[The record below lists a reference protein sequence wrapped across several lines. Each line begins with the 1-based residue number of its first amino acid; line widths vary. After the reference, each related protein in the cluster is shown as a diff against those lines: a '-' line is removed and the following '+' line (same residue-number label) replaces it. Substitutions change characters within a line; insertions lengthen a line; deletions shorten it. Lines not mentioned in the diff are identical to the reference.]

1 MSAANG
7 MGIGRRLLLVAAL
20 IHGAACNCSPGF
32 YKHLT
37 SCLRCSAGQFST
49 AINSATCDA
58 CGPGQFASATGS
70 TACAAC
76 SPGKYARFYG
86 LSVCFAC
93 PSGTG
98 SEAGATECMSC
109 IPGVNA
115 TSDNTTTAVPINIT
129 TTAVP
134 ITNTTCRTAALKPC
148 VSCPVACTACV
159 PGKYN
164 DGAAPKCAS
173 CAPGT
178 YSAAVQAVSS
188 MTCSLCEPGTSTRP
202 TDTGMTSCTQCEA
215 LNQTVP
221 LNAVADSSAGDPL
234 VCGWSCEPGYTLLN
248 VSAAGFN
255 DSAYVATGYT
265 ASQAVRLFYAQ
276 HNYCCNPTL
285 TSIGP
290 GLYLKGCNRTYDGD
304 AAACPPVANGNYFF
318 TGVKV
323 DHCADWVCEEGYYSN
338 GTVCIKQR
346 ACDPGFTYRRD
357 AAGVIARMAFG
368 AFECVPCSVCAAGA
382 TLLRACNGSV
392 DTRCA
397 MCPSTHFSVSGGPC
411 IAAPPLGSIGV
422 VVRLTALPPFQG
434 RPSVYWDGTAIQWGS
449 VNFATGFFMNAY
461 TPCQPLDPYLTYKGG
476 DAPCSRLDT
485 ATAACVLPK
494 CKSQCK
500 PWNGTA
506 GWYLVPATGLC
517 TPCAYDPTCGAAQ
530 YSNMDVCGPTSAPQ
544 CTACPAALP
553 ANALGWA
560 NPGRILTG
568 YPPCDVVCRN
578 GFIRTDNFTCI
589 YCPNLPENSK
599 VTVGC
604 SWVCSLGYL
613 QVGNLCV
620 RCTNEP
626 VACGV
631 GTYLGYADGLQCA
644 KCLPC
649 TNAVPNS
656 IFVSA
661 GGSNGPNTC
670 GLRCNPGTFIDPRY
684 GLDVFGNP
692 IVCAECSVP
701 QCEGAFLVGCTPDSD
716 AYCAPCSDCPVG
728 YDVRL
733 PCTIGA
739 DTVCQ
744 PCDASLL
751 PPNAVWT
758 AAGCEKWECADSF
771 YSSNDRTRC
780 LPCQQPRNCTKSDRF
795 DYIAAGCGVCTPCDP
810 GLLRQWQ
817 CFNGDGQ
824 CGTTYKCGFV
834 TTQTPTTTRPTTARP
849 TTTTTTP
856 PPSTT
861 PPPASS
867 YATLMTVTIPRNVS
881 LADLLKSV
889 RCNHQCTIQIASTVC
904 EGRACRRLMDSGLMT
919 VEIVVLSPQP
929 LVPAI
934 EGGTVRPVSVAT
946 TPSYFVNDA
955 AILGS
960 VAQLTSFIKIEKD
973 RDDAPLPLLVIGVAA
988 GVCLVLLVLVIIAI
1002 AGAERPP
1009 VDATVRAQFNWD
1021 GIRIGP

>member
-20 IHGAACNCSPGF
+20 IHGAACQCSPGV

-37 SCLRCSAGQFST
+37 SCLRCSTGQFST

-76 SPGKYARFYG
+76 SPGKYARFSG
-86 LSVCFAC
+86 LSACPAC

-115 TSDNTTTAVPINIT
+115 TSDNTTTAVPMNIT
-129 TTAVP
+129 TTVNT
-134 ITNTTCRTAALKPC
+134 TNTTCRTAALKPC

-338 GTVCIKQR
+338 GTMCLKQR

-434 RPSVYWDGTAIQWGS
+434 RPSVYWDGTPIQWGG

-461 TPCQPLDPYLTYKGG
+461 TPCQPPGPLPDLQGRRRP
-476 DAPCSRLDT
+476 
-485 ATAACVLPK
+485 VLPPGYGDCRVCFAK
-494 CKSQCK
+494 VQI
-500 PWNGTA
+500 PVQAVERDGR
-506 GWYLVPATGLC
+506 LVPGARHGPVHAVRVRPHVRRRSVLQHGRVRPDLGPPVHGVPRRAAGQCAGLGQS
-517 TPCAYDPTCGAAQ
+517 GA
-530 YSNMDVCGPTSAPQ
+530 YSNRLSTVRRGVPEWVHSHGQLHLHLLSKPPRKLKGHGGVQ
-544 CTACPAALP
+544 LGVQPGLP
-553 ANALGWA
+553 A
-560 NPGRILTG
+560 
-568 YPPCDVVCRN
+568 
-578 GFIRTDNFTCI
+578 
-589 YCPNLPENSK
+589 
-599 VTVGC
+599 
-604 SWVCSLGYL
+604 
-613 QVGNLCV
+613 
-620 RCTNEP
+620 
-626 VACGV
+626 
-631 GTYLGYADGLQCA
+631 
-644 KCLPC
+644 
-649 TNAVPNS
+649 
-656 IFVSA
+656 
-661 GGSNGPNTC
+661 GG
-670 GLRCNPGTFIDPRY
+670 
-684 GLDVFGNP
+684 
-692 IVCAECSVP
+692 
-701 QCEGAFLVGCTPDSD
+701 
-716 AYCAPCSDCPVG
+716 
-728 YDVRL
+728 
-733 PCTIGA
+733 
-739 DTVCQ
+739 
-744 PCDASLL
+744 
-751 PPNAVWT
+751 
-758 AAGCEKWECADSF
+758 
-771 YSSNDRTRC
+771 
-780 LPCQQPRNCTKSDRF
+780 
-795 DYIAAGCGVCTPCDP
+795 
-810 GLLRQWQ
+810 
-817 CFNGDGQ
+817 
-824 CGTTYKCGFV
+824 
-834 TTQTPTTTRPTTARP
+834 
-849 TTTTTTP
+849 
-856 PPSTT
+856 
-861 PPPASS
+861 
-867 YATLMTVTIPRNVS
+867 
-881 LADLLKSV
+881 
-889 RCNHQCTIQIASTVC
+889 
-904 EGRACRRLMDSGLMT
+904 
-919 VEIVVLSPQP
+919 QP
-929 LVPAI
+929 L
-934 EGGTVRPVSVAT
+934 
-946 TPSYFVNDA
+946 
-955 AILGS
+955 
-960 VAQLTSFIKIEKD
+960 
-973 RDDAPLPLLVIGVAA
+973 
-988 GVCLVLLVLVIIAI
+988 
-1002 AGAERPP
+1002 
-1009 VDATVRAQFNWD
+1009 RAMHE
-1021 GIRIGP
+1021 